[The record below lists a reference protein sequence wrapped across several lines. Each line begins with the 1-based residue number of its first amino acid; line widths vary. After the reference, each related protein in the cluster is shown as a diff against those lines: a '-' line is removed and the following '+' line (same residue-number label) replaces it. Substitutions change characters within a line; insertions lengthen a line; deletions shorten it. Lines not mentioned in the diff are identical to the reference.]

1 MRIWAIISIVFG
13 ILCVLGALQQIQ
25 PMSAPPPCWICPD
38 GGVDSTAYA
47 SSWCRGRRGQPI
59 GGTTCLETDFANTFC
74 GPRSV
79 TDSAGCSSRGGD
91 WIESY
96 CGEVNAFWAGNVRG
110 GSSECAVLQASPQ
123 LSACCIPG
131 DPPPSGG
138 NWVALMLFIF
148 NLLLAICKISGGG
161 VLSCC
166 GGQPS
171 EGKMKSAMGFAALS
185 ILIEIGVIIVLI
197 VAIGS
202 LSQLNLGGAAE
213 RFFTIILILY
223 IIWSI
228 LEAVLDAVFIC
239 QIKRAKDAGIG
250 CPSSGVPS
258 I

>member
-1 MRIWAIISIVFG
+1 MCDNPNSPNPQAFRCMRIWAIISIVFG

-79 TDSAGCSSRGGD
+79 TDSAGCSSAGGD

-96 CGEVNAFWAGNVRG
+96 CGEVNAYWASNVRG

-185 ILIEIGVIIVLI
+185 ILIEIGGTARARARA
-197 VAIGS
+197 VAGP
-202 LSQLNLGGAAE
+202 
-213 RFFTIILILY
+213 FTLPRLA
-223 IIWSI
+223 SS
-228 LEAVLDAVFIC
+228 ADPPV
-239 QIKRAKDAGIG
+239 RAYVTAQ
-250 CPSSGVPS
+250 
-258 I
+258 